1 MAKAGDLKTGKN
13 LGISLN
19 LCDAMSY
26 EAVISPEL
34 EKDMRKIRK
43 KNLVLYER
51 LSKKM
56 LEIVEHPEFYKP
68 LRHEMKGLRRVH
80 IGSFVLVFEVV
91 SDEVHFLALEHHD
104 KAYR

>member
-1 MAKAGDLKTGKN
+1 MPYK
-13 LGISLN
+13 I
-19 LCDAMSY
+19 
-26 EAVISPEL
+26 VISPAL
-34 EKDMRKIRK
+34 ERDIKKISKKDP
-43 KNLVLYER
+43 VLYER